1 MSMEEHGRSNEANGL
16 ARRTALSRRKYLTTT
31 LATTAAVGSLAGC
44 NSKAGESIVAKV
56 PAGVP
61 KSVETQ
67 YWHDW
72 QTIDVESPGMEYT
85 ASAGAQLDPITV
97 EYSSEDD
104 PWMREHALMFR
115 RSLGDLGAP
124 MKLIDRPLNQLYAQS
139 WETSGLENMIS
150 MSSQGPD
157 PQRGLDPNPFL
168 MRLHKEN
175 SSNYTNYWNDQIN
188 RLLEKQRQM
197 TGAERKRKNLVSK
210 VQRLFGEDV
219 GDIITLF
226 PNVITAVNAE
236 KWEGYVPTPGNGPTG
251 DSFQWTEVNLQPKTD
266 ERTYVKGVSTS
277 MNSLNLPWSAG
288 GAEEARLKFIY
299 DGLFDAS
306 PSLEV
311 IPGLATSAEFIDK
324 TTVEVSLRD
333 NVTWHDGKPFS
344 ADDVVFSTNL
354 YIKKTSTSQGTF
366 YEPIESVE
374 KRSNLRVQFNLKR
387 PDASFTTQRMVRS
400 IIVPKHRWK
409 EIDTPSQHNPGSP
422 IGTGPF
428 KFEDWDQGT
437 RFAVSRN
444 EGHWMFD
451 DEWRQQHLGDAAAR
465 GPGIERVVWIN
476 VGNIDAMIGALQNG
490 ELDAIG
496 TTLSNAQA
504 DRATNS
510 ARIERLSAKS
520 FAPVAVKLVHSNPL
534 IRDKEFRVAL
544 AKSLPKQQFVD
555 DVLLGEATV
564 PNGENYI
571 SELTKWHANSV
582 KHYEYEPE
590 GAREILERAGY
601 IWDEDGILHFPNG
614 RAWKAF
620 VERIQPG
627 KTHKRRAELGQ
638 ADFSNEKNTTT
649 V

>member
-1 MSMEEHGRSNEANGL
+1 MEEHGRSNEANGPEGC
-16 ARRTALSRRKYLTTT
+16 TAFTRRKYLATT
-31 LATTAAVGSLAGC
+31 LATTAGVGSIAGC
-44 NSKAGESIVAKV
+44 NSNAGKSIAADV
-56 PAGVP
+56 PSGVP
-61 KSVETQ
+61 RSVETR

-72 QTIDVESPGMEYT
+72 PTIDAEAPGMEYT
-85 ASAGAQLDPITV
+85 ASAGARLDPITV

-115 RSLGDLGAP
+115 RALGDLGAP
-124 MKLIDRPLNQLYAQS
+124 MELIDRPLNQLYAQS
-139 WETSGLENMIS
+139 WETGGLENMIS

-168 MRLHKEN
+168 MRLYKEN
-175 SSNYTNYWNDQIN
+175 SSNYTNYWDDRIN
-188 RLLEKQRQM
+188 GLLEKQRQM
-197 TGAERKRKNLVSK
+197 TGEEGKRKKLVSK

-226 PNVITAVNAE
+226 PNVITAVNTD

-251 DSFQWTEVNLQPKTD
+251 DSFQWTEINLQPKTN

-306 PSLEV
+306 PSLDV
-311 IPGLATSAEFIDK
+311 IPGLATSAEFTGD

-333 NVTWHDGKPFS
+333 GVKWHDGKPFT

-354 YIKKTSTSQGTF
+354 YIEKTSTSQGTF

-374 KRSNLRVQFNLKR
+374 KLSNSRVRFELKR

-409 EIDTPSQHNPGSP
+409 GIETPSQHNPGSP
-422 IGTGPF
+422 VGTGPF
-428 KFEDWDQGT
+428 EFEDWDQGT

-451 DEWRQQHLGDAAAR
+451 DEWRRNHLGDAAVS
-465 GPGIERVVWIN
+465 GPGIDRVVWIN
-476 VGNIDAMIGALQNG
+476 VGNIDAMIGALKNE

-496 TTLSNAQA
+496 TTLSNTQA
-504 DRATNS
+504 DRAANS
-510 ARIERLSAKS
+510 AHIERMSTKN
-520 FAPVAVKLVHSNPL
+520 FAPVAVKLMHSNPL

-544 AKSLPKQQFVD
+544 AKSLPKKQFVD

-564 PNGENYI
+564 PDGENYI
-571 SELTKWHANSV
+571 SELTKWHAKGV
-582 KHYEYEPE
+582 KQYEYEPKK
-590 GAREILERAGY
+590 ARKILERAGY
-601 IWDEDGILHFPNG
+601 IWDDEGTMHFPNG
-614 RAWKAF
+614 KAWKAF
-620 VERIQPG
+620 VERTKSG
-627 KTHKRRAELGQ
+627 KTHKRRTELGQ
-638 ADFSNEKNTTT
+638 PDFSDETNTTT
-649 V
+649 T